1 MEIPSKEQCIEILRR
16 NNTPEHIIE
25 HCKIVCKVA
34 EDVADKLINRG
45 MKINKELVIAASLLH
60 DIERIKDN
68 HVTEGAK
75 LLKSMG
81 FLEISEAIRKHSLYK
96 LDEKEIRPETTEEK
110 IVFYADK
117 RVVDDRIT
125 SLEERFED
133 LTKRYKKNFTKELE
147 FSKKIE
153 EELGL

>member
-1 MEIPSKEQCIEILRR
+1 
-16 NNTPEHIIE
+16 
-25 HCKIVCKVA
+25 
-34 EDVADKLINRG
+34 
-45 MKINKELVIAASLLH
+45 
-60 DIERIKDN
+60 
-68 HVTEGAK
+68 
-75 LLKSMG
+75 MG